1 MFSNTHPLMADIM
14 LISRLRECFINSHI
28 TTNDSIEHIQ
38 SILPSTIPIT
48 SIERLKTLNNK
59 PTWFFRLILDSKIIL
74 SNGIH
79 SSRTKAQQLAYK
91 KMIELVTNKQGIEPK
106 VISNGRCKI
115 VQRKVVPAKQ
125 LNETTINESLL
136 NIATG
141 NFYSN

>member
-1 MFSNTHPLMADIM
+1 M
-14 LISRLRECFINSHI
+14 LVSRLRECFINSHI
-28 TTNDSIEHIQ
+28 TTNDSVEHIQ
-38 SILPSTIPIT
+38 SILPATIPIT

-136 NIATG
+136 NITTDD
-141 NFYSN
+141 FYFN